1 MIKKYNGEAL
11 NEIIKEGIWI
21 LDFSATWCG
30 PCRMLEPILEELS
43 NKYNILKID
52 VDENKDTAKQYGVMS
67 IPTIIIFKDGSNKG
81 ESIGFKPKE
90 EIEKLI
96 KESN

>member
-1 MIKKYNGEAL
+1 MIKKYNGEVL
-11 NEIIKEGIWI
+11 NEIIKEGTWI

-43 NKYNILKID
+43 NNYNILKID
-52 VDENKDTAKQYGVMS
+52 VDECKDIAKKYGVMS
-67 IPTIIIFKDGSNKG
+67 IPTIIIFKDVSNKG

>member
-1 MIKKYNGEAL
+1 MIKKYNGKDL
-11 NEIIKEGIWI
+11 NEIIKEGTWI

-43 NKYNILKID
+43 NNYNILKID
-52 VDENKDTAKQYGVMS
+52 VDENKDIAKKYGVMS

-81 ESIGFKPKE
+81 ESIGFKSKE

>member
-1 MIKKYNGEAL
+1 MIKKYNGKDL
-11 NEIIKEGIWI
+11 NEIIKEGTWI

-30 PCRMLEPILEELS
+30 PCRMIEPILEELS
-43 NKYNILKID
+43 NNYNILKID
-52 VDENKDTAKQYGVMS
+52 VDENKDIAKKYGVMS

-81 ESIGFKPKE
+81 ESIGFKSKE